1 VVYIVPATVK
11 YCPGV
16 EVPIPMFPVG
26 ERMRFPEGDK
36 EVMSE
41 LAPDA
46 AAPRSAL
53 AEAAEFAPV
62 PPSVIGIG
70 VRDSVGGV
78 FDGLVHP
85 IAISKRL
92 NPLHMDR

>member
-1 VVYIVPATVK
+1 MVPATVK

-41 LAPDA
+41 LAPEA
-46 AAPRSAL
+46 AAPKSAL

-62 PPSVIGIG
+62 PPSVIGMG

-78 FDGLVHP
+78 ADGLLQ
-85 IAISKRL
+85 ANAAS
-92 NPLHMDR
+92 NPPTIDR